1 MGEFLFFYGYQFWLG
16 RSLVNDH
23 EVEWTAAVGLGG
35 QRLYV
40 IPELDM
46 VVALNSGMYASD
58 RQGRVA
64 LQVLDRYVMHAV
76 EHPG

>member
-1 MGEFLFFYGYQFWLG
+1 MKWK
-16 RSLVNDH
+16 
-23 EVEWTAAVGLGG
+23 AAVGLGG
-35 QRLYV
+35 QRLYI